1 MITTIAGGVGA
12 ARLLAGL
19 VQVVAP
25 SDLTAIVNVGDDL
38 VLHGLSISPDLDTV
52 TYTLAGAINPETGWG
67 LVDES
72 WQARA
77 MLDMYGGVSWF
88 GLGDRDLGTHLFRTQ
103 RLAEGADLVTVTRE
117 IAAAWGLELSILP
130 ASCDPLRTMV
140 TLAEDDPT
148 DTDTP
153 PLPAGTEISFQ
164 EYFVQRHH
172 GVPVSAVR
180 IGGADVALPSPGVLE
195 SIGDSEFVIVAPSNP
210 IVSIDPVLAITGIRE
225 AVTARRSDVIA
236 VSPIVAGAALKGP
249 ADRMLTELGHD
260 ASVVGVAALYSGFCG
275 TFVIDV
281 ADESRAAE
289 IESLGMRC
297 IVTPTVMRTP
307 ALAADLGR
315 TILDAMRGR
324 S

>member
-19 VQVVAP
+19 VQVVTP
-25 SDLTAIVNVGDDL
+25 RDLTAIVNVGDDL

-72 WQARA
+72 WQARS
-77 MLDMYGGVSWF
+77 MLEMYGGVSWF

-117 IAAAWGLELSILP
+117 IASAWGLELSIIP

-140 TLAEDDPT
+140 TLAEDDPA

-172 GVPVSAVR
+172 GVPVSSVR
-180 IGGADVALPSPGVLE
+180 ISGADTARPSPGVLE
-195 SIGDSEFVIVAPSNP
+195 SIRESEFVIVAPSNP
-210 IVSIDPVLAITGIRE
+210 IVSIDPVLGIAGIRE
-225 AVTARRSDVIA
+225 AVTARRADVIA

-260 ASVVGVAALYSGFCG
+260 ASVVGVAALYREFCG

-289 IESLGMRC
+289 IEDLGMRC

-315 TILDAMRGR
+315 TILETMRGR